1 MTINQASEKKLL
13 GLLGLAQRARQLTT
27 GEELVVDAIVKQ
39 KIALIFLASDTGVN
53 TKKKITDKAS
63 FNQIPVIEIFNTD
76 QLTQAIGQ
84 PRKVIGVND
93 PGFAKGMVSLMR

>member
-1 MTINQASEKKLL
+1 MTIQPAQEKKIL

-27 GEELVVDAIVKQ
+27 GEELVVAGLSKKQ
-39 KIALIFLASDTGVN
+39 IALVFLASDTGIN
-53 TKKKITDKAS
+53 TQKKIKDKAN
-63 FNQIPVIEIFNTD
+63 FNHIPVVEIFTTQ

>member
-1 MTINQASEKKLL
+1 MTIDQTKQKKLL
-13 GLLGLAQRARQLTT
+13 GLLGLAQRARKLTT
-27 GEELVVDAIVKQ
+27 GEELVVLGLSKKEVV
-39 KIALIFLASDTGVN
+39 LVFLASDTGVN
-53 TKKKITDKAS
+53 TQKKIRDKAN
-63 FNQIPVIEIFNTD
+63 FNQIPVIEIFTTQ

>member
-1 MTINQASEKKLL
+1 MTIDQAQQQKLL

-27 GEELVVDAIVKQ
+27 GEELVVSGLSKQ
-39 KIALIFLASDTGVN
+39 QIKLIFLASDTGVN
-53 TKKKITDKAS
+53 TQKKIRDKAN
-63 FNQIPVIEIFNTD
+63 FNHIPVIEIFTTQ

-84 PRKVIGVND
+84 PRKVIGIND